1 MEDRTS
7 SEVWLNAG
15 CKLSFEV
22 KVATPMIFMLRPR
35 SGPSQWV
42 AAEGYDLLPSLP
54 VVGPGSIR
62 LSADRIRSAEWG
74 AILAHKAQ
82 NFLIRQG
89 SWKRRGGGVCPCVL
103 VHRFFQFTA

>member
-22 KVATPMIFMLRPR
+22 KVTTPMIFMLRPR

-42 AAEGYDLLPSLP
+42 AAEEYYLSPSLP
-54 VVGPGSIR
+54 VVEFTDGFENLCQRVVAPVG
-62 LSADRIRSAEWG
+62 
-74 AILAHKAQ
+74 
-82 NFLIRQG
+82 NFQ
-89 SWKRRGGGVCPCVL
+89 
-103 VHRFFQFTA
+103 VHTEVTVRVTGEPIA

>member
-22 KVATPMIFMLRPR
+22 KVAKPMIFMLRPR

-42 AAEGYDLLPSLP
+42 AAEEYDLSL
-54 VVGPGSIR
+54 VFT
-62 LSADRIRSAEWG
+62 L
-74 AILAHKAQ
+74 
-82 NFLIRQG
+82 
-89 SWKRRGGGVCPCVL
+89 VL
-103 VHRFFQFTA
+103 FVSHQQKHEA